1 MYSKTVCLYPRIQ
14 FPRLSR
20 RALVVFHSTC
30 QLLMTLQRTA
40 IHPVLFSAICLA
52 VCTFMSGCRLPNRSA
67 DNSLASYEHA
77 TISYEVA
84 GCCRRILAGESEI
97 TPVAYST
104 DQAATS
110 SVTNESIWKSA
121 QLSIQ
126 FPHPDEMADM
136 AQVKLRL
143 SSLAP
148 DDEMPQVSEA
158 GPLAGGVCND
168 ELWVMD
174 IPKVELDQL
183 LIQLSNRGQTAVGHR
198 PVAEAHLNVTVNQ
211 QATANTS
218 KREPQLDEFV
228 KRVYQQ
234 GRLRGFI
241 PCQQAQQSSPQA
253 TPRFPAL
260 TQTSFQLDQKL

>member
-1 MYSKTVCLYPRIQ
+1 MI
-14 FPRLSR
+14 
-20 RALVVFHSTC
+20 
-30 QLLMTLQRTA
+30 LQRTA
-40 IHPVLFSAICLA
+40 IEPVLYSALCLV
-52 VCTFMSGCRLPNRSA
+52 VCLCVCGCRLPGRGV
-67 DNSLASYEHA
+67 DNSITSYERA
-77 TISYEVA
+77 TISYDVA
-84 GCCRRILAGESEI
+84 GCCRNLLTGESEI

-104 DQAATS
+104 DQTTAS
-110 SVTNESIWKSA
+110 EDSVWKSA

-126 FPHPDEMADM
+126 FPHPDEVANM

-148 DDEMPQVSEA
+148 DDEMPRVS
-158 GPLAGGVCND
+158 GTSPLAAGVCND

-183 LIQLSNRGQTAVGHR
+183 LIQLSNRGETGTDQLPA
-198 PVAEAHLNVTVNQ
+198 ADAHLNVTVNQ
-211 QATANTS
+211 QDTANTS
-218 KREPQLDEFV
+218 SREPQLDEFV

-253 TPRFPAL
+253 TPRFPSL

>member
-1 MYSKTVCLYPRIQ
+1 MK
-14 FPRLSR
+14 
-20 RALVVFHSTC
+20 
-30 QLLMTLQRTA
+30 LQRTA
-40 IHPVLFSAICLA
+40 IQPVLQSTLCLM
-52 VCTFMSGCRLPNRSA
+52 VCLIVCGCRLPGRNV
-67 DNSLASYEHA
+67 DNSMTSYEHA
-77 TISYEVA
+77 TISYDVA
-84 GCCRRILAGESEI
+84 GCCRNLLTGESEI
-97 TPVAYST
+97 TPVAYSA
-104 DQAATS
+104 DQSTAVED
-110 SVTNESIWKSA
+110 SVWKSA

-126 FPHPDEMADM
+126 YPHPDEMPDM

-148 DDEMPQVSEA
+148 DDEMPRVSGA
-158 GPLAGGVCND
+158 SPLAGGICND

-183 LIQLSNRGQTAVGHR
+183 LIQLSNRGQTTTDPLPA
-198 PVAEAHLNVTVNQ
+198 ADAHLNVMVNQ

-218 KREPQLDEFV
+218 SREPQLDEFV

-253 TPRFPAL
+253 TPRFPSL